1 MTPRADE
8 VLDALDRV
16 VDPCSS
22 ALGVPLGLRAM
33 GLVAGVEIGDGRV
46 AVRLRLTSACCAYG
60 PMLSAAAADEIG
72 RLPAVRAVDVTV
84 DHTETWSPADL
95 SDGAAAALDD
105 RRRRTIEL
113 TAARP
118 HDWSTWAAP

>member
-1 MTPRADE
+1 
-8 VLDALDRV
+8 
-16 VDPCSS
+16 
-22 ALGVPLGLRAM
+22 
-33 GLVAGVEIGDGRV
+33 
-46 AVRLRLTSACCAYG
+46 
-60 PMLSAAAADEIG
+60 
-72 RLPAVRAVDVTV
+72 VDVTV

-95 SDGAAAALDD
+95 SDGATAALDD